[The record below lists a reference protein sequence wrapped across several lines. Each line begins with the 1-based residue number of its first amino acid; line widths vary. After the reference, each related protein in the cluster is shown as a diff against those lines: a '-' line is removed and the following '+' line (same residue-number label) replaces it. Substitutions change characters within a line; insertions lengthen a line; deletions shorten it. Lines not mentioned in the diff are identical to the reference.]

1 MIRARL
7 LGRSLIGVAAAAAAA
22 FSPAYASAASLGY
35 SATTPVQVSNCSGRN
50 AEVEQ
55 STDPKATVEAPI
67 GYIYEEW
74 MAAGC
79 QGIAFSRSLDGGQ
92 HWSDPVRVSG
102 ATGSTFNSWD
112 PDVVVGPDG
121 TVYAAYMTSNGSQW
135 YPVVA
140 TSFDHGQTFPQVSS
154 LVPPD
159 PKNWGDRVFL
169 ATDPNHS
176 GTVYLTY
183 DYGPNR
189 TSVTFV
195 CASSGSCGFSTGDVN
210 VVMQT
215 STDHGKTWGP
225 MSHVSPGFPASGAD
239 SGPIFVEP
247 GGRIDVLLQD
257 YPITNTTTYAM
268 GNGVEEFTSSTNGG
282 QTWSTPVVVGPNNG
296 TMSLDEWWIDG
307 ALAVDSAGNLYASW
321 DTQAGGAFG
330 LGTPDTGWLS
340 FSTNHGASW
349 SSPLQVTNNAPVP
362 HIMEV
367 TAGPRGTVYVSWLTQ
382 VPVPGNS
389 SLGYAEFLRPYSIGA
404 GWLAAPVQVSGNTY
418 GDPNTWPGDTTGL
431 STYTSLN
438 QVVLSWGS
446 GVPMNNQPKSEI
458 FSSVV
463 TFSRG

>member
-55 STDPKATVEAPI
+55 STDPKATVEAPT

-121 TVYAAYMTSNGSQW
+121 TVYAAYMTSHGSQW

-140 TSFDHGQTFPQVSS
+140 TSFDHGQTFPQISS

-169 ATDPNHS
+169 ATDPNHP

-183 DYGPNR
+183 DYGPNAPR
-189 TSVTFV
+189 SP
-195 CASSGSCGFSTGDVN
+195 SSAPRAAAAAF
-210 VVMQT
+210 Q
-215 STDHGKTWGP
+215 
-225 MSHVSPGFPASGAD
+225 PA
-239 SGPIFVEP
+239 
-247 GGRIDVLLQD
+247 
-257 YPITNTTTYAM
+257 T
-268 GNGVEEFTSSTNGG
+268 
-282 QTWSTPVVVGPNNG
+282 
-296 TMSLDEWWIDG
+296 
-307 ALAVDSAGNLYASW
+307 
-321 DTQAGGAFG
+321 
-330 LGTPDTGWLS
+330 
-340 FSTNHGASW
+340 
-349 SSPLQVTNNAPVP
+349 
-362 HIMEV
+362 
-367 TAGPRGTVYVSWLTQ
+367 
-382 VPVPGNS
+382 
-389 SLGYAEFLRPYSIGA
+389 
-404 GWLAAPVQVSGNTY
+404 
-418 GDPNTWPGDTTGL
+418 
-431 STYTSLN
+431 
-438 QVVLSWGS
+438 
-446 GVPMNNQPKSEI
+446 
-458 FSSVV
+458 
-463 TFSRG
+463 